1 MSQKGANYE
10 RQLKKMFEGKGF
22 FVVRAAGSA
31 HDSTSP
37 DLIVLSSTKKFAVE
51 CKAWN
56 SGNLWIEKDR
66 MDAMREFEKRTAIP
80 FYIAWKVSREEWRF
94 FPLMMLKETGRA
106 FTLSDKE
113 LNSGLSFNG
122 LIGDKQ

>member
-10 RQLKKMFEGKGF
+10 RQLKKMFEGRGF

-37 DLIVLSSTKKFAVE
+37 DLIVLSSTKKFAIE

-56 SGNLWIEKDR
+56 SGNLWIDKER
-66 MDAMREFEKRTAIP
+66 MDAMKEFERRTAIP

-94 FPLMMLKETGRA
+94 FPLITMRETGKA

-113 LNSGLSFNG
+113 LNSGIAFDG
-122 LIGDKQ
+122 LI

>member
-1 MSQKGANYE
+1 MSSKGANYE
-10 RQLKKMFEGKGF
+10 RQLKKMFEARGF

-31 HDSTSP
+31 HDHTSP

-56 SGNLWIEKDR
+56 SGNLWIEKGR
-66 MDAMREFEKRTAIP
+66 MELMQEFEKRTAIP
-80 FYIAWKVSREEWRF
+80 YYVAWKVSREEWRF
-94 FPLMMLKETGRA
+94 FPLMMLKATGKA

-113 LNSGLSFNG
+113 LNCGIKFDG
-122 LIGDKQ
+122 LIQKG

>member
-1 MSQKGANYE
+1 MSTKGANYE
-10 RQLKKMFEGKGF
+10 RQLKKMFEGRGF

-37 DLIVLSSTKKFAVE
+37 DLIVLSSTKKFAIE

-66 MDAMREFEKRTAIP
+66 MAAMKEFEARTAIP

-94 FPLMMLKETGRA
+94 FPLITMKETEKA

-113 LNSGLSFNG
+113 LNSGIKFDD
-122 LIGDKQ
+122 LIQK